1 METGV
6 VVLVGVDCRDPKSC
20 HYFFEENGAKV
31 AYSSR
36 LNTLQVN
43 QSLQGENEGLELHE
57 NDATHIGAN
66 GVEPING

>member
-43 QSLQGENEGLELHE
+43 
-57 NDATHIGAN
+57 
-66 GVEPING
+66 